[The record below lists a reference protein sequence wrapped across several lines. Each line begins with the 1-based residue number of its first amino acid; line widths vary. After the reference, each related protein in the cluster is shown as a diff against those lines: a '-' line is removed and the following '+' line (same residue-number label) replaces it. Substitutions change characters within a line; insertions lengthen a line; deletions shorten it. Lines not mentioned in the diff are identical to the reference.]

1 MKAGSPRQGGAGG
14 LKIAS
19 AGFQL
24 ANVEAGS
31 WRRGGW
37 QAVFAHSTG
46 LCFPWV
52 PGVSHPGASEE
63 VLASQP
69 PTLPHTGWSAGFIS
83 GFCRM
88 CIPLPGLQ
96 GCLKNWAGVWGPCDR
111 GEEMCHSDSKDL
123 GLNLSRMAA
132 GSRLQ
137 RALTKSWFSSLSS
150 GDFLTC
156 VCEVVDSKVPYRCYL
171 PP

>member
-1 MKAGSPRQGGAGG
+1 MTGWWHPVGAGGGGGVKAGSPRQGGAGG
-14 LKIAS
+14 LKIAT

-69 PTLPHTGWSAGFIS
+69 PTLPHTRGGVQASSRGSAGCVSPFQAFKAVLRI
-83 GFCRM
+83 G
-88 CIPLPGLQ
+88 PG
-96 GCLKNWAGVWGPCDR
+96 GGDRVIEGKKCAILKPKIWV
-111 GEEMCHSDSKDL
+111 
-123 GLNLSRMAA
+123 
-132 GSRLQ
+132 
-137 RALTKSWFSSLSS
+137 
-150 GDFLTC
+150 
-156 VCEVVDSKVPYRCYL
+156 
-171 PP
+171 